1 MTSLKWWC
9 LGMVTLLAGASAP
22 WIMSPSA
29 SNPSRTR
36 ALHPDRLPH
45 EQPQDVGWVF
55 GRLVGVP
62 GADKPLMSGS
72 GIANRPLPIL
82 PTSNVSP

>member
-1 MTSLKWWC
+1 MMSLKWWC
-9 LGMVTLLAGASAP
+9 LGMVTLLACASAP
-22 WIMSPSA
+22 WIMSTSA
-29 SNPSRTR
+29 SKTPRTR
-36 ALHPDRLPH
+36 EIVPDRQPH

-72 GIANRPLPIL
+72 GMANKPLPIL